1 MQKSNARTH
10 AAIFWVLSTA
20 LAAPMPSHAQN
31 LASPAVSTSASA
43 PMSDGEVR
51 KVDKEAGKLTLRHGR
66 IENLDMPGM
75 TMVFRVA
82 DPSMLETLKE
92 GDKIRFAADRLNGA
106 LTVIRWEPTSPP

>member
-1 MQKSNARTH
+1 
-10 AAIFWVLSTA
+10 
-20 LAAPMPSHAQN
+20 
-31 LASPAVSTSASA
+31 
-43 PMSDGEVR
+43 MSDGEVR
-51 KVDKEAGKLTLRHGR
+51 KVDKEAGTLTLRHGR